1 MEICI
6 IIYKYKYCIF
16 FVQIISNMNLQR
28 TIYLQYYFI
37 IKYEI
42 YEISL
47 FMNNNTNRISIF
59 QKTNTLRIIQR
70 IAVLK
75 YLIF

>member
-47 FMNNNTNRISIF
+47 FMNNNTNRILIF

>member
-1 MEICI
+1 
-6 IIYKYKYCIF
+6 
-16 FVQIISNMNLQR
+16 MNLQR
-28 TIYLQYYFI
+28 TIYRQYYFI

-47 FMNNNTNRISIF
+47 FMNNNANRISIF
-59 QKTNTLRIIQR
+59 KKSNILRIIQR

-75 YLIF
+75 YYNILINLSKIFLNHNLNYY